1 MGGYP
6 RLEKDIAG
14 FQHQEVR
21 RMSGMVPKR
30 QLNWIWVY
38 QPIGAA
44 LAAVVPEEIRIYIA
58 CRQNTVAQYIATR
71 PIMDLYLEAERRPGM
86 RLSWRWW
93 KQPALY
99 ILGIIGAHA
108 AA

>member
-1 MGGYP
+1 MVTP
-6 RLEKDIAG
+6 CLEKALAG

-44 LAAVVPEEIRIYIA
+44 LAAVVPEEIGIYID
-58 CRQNTVAQYIATR
+58 CHQNTVAQYIATR
-71 PIMDLYLEAERRPGM
+71 PIMDLYLEAERRPGI
-86 RLSWRWW
+86 RLS
-93 KQPALY
+93 
-99 ILGIIGAHA
+99 
-108 AA
+108 